1 MRRTALTIA
10 LLMVFLATVGSV
22 QADVLYSGSFEQNNL
37 RVIDPSDGSEL
48 DAISLSLPGKE
59 ILGIKALATHPVTGI
74 LYALPFLDGTSLREL
89 VTIDLDTGIA
99 TSIGTTDSGHFW
111 QGLAFD
117 ATGTLY
123 RIDLNADLVTLS
135 LADASSS
142 FVKTLSDVGST
153 TLIAFNPLD
162 GFMYHRSGS
171 FFEKLDLGTLMLT
184 TIPGPSLTTP
194 NGLTFSSVLAK
205 FILADDSSLYSLTAA
220 GVETFIASMDHT
232 ASGVAFSSRTLP
244 SLSLP
249 AALYGASLSFD
260 FDVSDLWAIDPATG
274 VARRV
279 AKIDDG
285 GTIDKLTNMD
295 FHPITNTLYAI
306 IRSGATNK
314 RISIDHLTGAFTVI
328 APLTGAGIGRP
339 RDVSFRGSDGVLFGF
354 DGDDL
359 YTIDT
364 GTGVGT
370 PVGLVF
376 ENGRPNGMAF
386 SPTGQLF
393 MAQDDEL
400 HRLDPDNVIDGEVE
414 DNFVATFINP
424 FNDVHGFP
432 TMDFQPGTGTLF
444 GVFKQDQDEADVD
457 NYLVTVSTN
466 PGTMTNIG
474 QTAGDRMD
482 ALAFFPSSGAAG
494 DGNGDGDVDAGDLSF
509 CAGLLGG
516 VNAACD
522 LDGDGTVEVED
533 IKDLVGVIFGVVP

>member
-1 MRRTALTIA
+1 MTIA

-184 TIPGPSLTTP
+184 TIPDPASQPPMVSPFRRCWRSSFWRTTLVCTASLQPAWRPSSHRWTILLAEWPSLP
-194 NGLTFSSVLAK
+194 EPF
-205 FILADDSSLYSLTAA
+205 
-220 GVETFIASMDHT
+220 
-232 ASGVAFSSRTLP
+232 P

-370 PVGLVF
+370 PVGLVSKT
-376 ENGRPNGMAF
+376 AD
-386 SPTGQLF
+386 PTAWLF
-393 MAQDDEL
+393 L
-400 HRLDPDNVIDGEVE
+400 PPVSCSWLR
-414 DNFVATFINP
+414 T
-424 FNDVHGFP
+424 
-432 TMDFQPGTGTLF
+432 TSCTGWIRT
-444 GVFKQDQDEADVD
+444 
-457 NYLVTVSTN
+457 TS
-466 PGTMTNIG
+466 
-474 QTAGDRMD
+474 
-482 ALAFFPSSGAAG
+482 
-494 DGNGDGDVDAGDLSF
+494 
-509 CAGLLGG
+509 
-516 VNAACD
+516 
-522 LDGDGTVEVED
+522 
-533 IKDLVGVIFGVVP
+533 